1 MSLSHSHF
9 FCLDFIENVQFKPC
23 LKVSNLDT
31 LRHGRTEAIRPVTS
45 ETREFCQ
52 ALAEKAAEKSAE
64 KARKVFTFALVGR
77 DKTFFHPD
85 VLENL
90 AKGDGNANSKKD
102 ADIR

>member
-1 MSLSHSHF
+1 MLASDEIIDDMFGLNYKI
-9 FCLDFIENVQFKPC
+9 DAK
-23 LKVSNLDT
+23 D
-31 LRHGRTEAIRPVTS
+31 S
-45 ETREFCQ
+45 ETEK
-52 ALAEKAAEKSAE
+52 LSKEKAAEKSAE